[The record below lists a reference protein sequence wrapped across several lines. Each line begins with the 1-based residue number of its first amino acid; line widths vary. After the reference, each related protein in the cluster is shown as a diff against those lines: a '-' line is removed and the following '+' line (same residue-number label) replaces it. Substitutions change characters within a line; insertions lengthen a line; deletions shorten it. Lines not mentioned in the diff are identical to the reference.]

1 MGADNARKSD
11 HSQARSGDEQRR
23 IDVRVE
29 LDDDGRRRTII
40 QDLSY
45 GPGIGWYAQKTIR
58 LDSEQL
64 EALLSALSCA
74 RQESRR
80 MGNGSRKSRKAGH
93 SADSISTNTA
103 HQILQLTDFLDL
115 ETS

>member
-1 MGADNARKSD
+1 MAADNARKSD
-11 HSQARSGDEQRR
+11 QPQAHSGDAQRR

-29 LDDDGRRRTII
+29 LDDGGRQQIII

-45 GPGIGWYAQKTIR
+45 GPGIGWYAQNTIR
-58 LDSEQL
+58 LDPEQL
-64 EALLSALSCA
+64 EALLGALSCA

-80 MGNGSRKSRKAGH
+80 MRNSSRKSRKAGH

>member
-1 MGADNARKSD
+1 MDADNSRKYDQPQPGSI
-11 HSQARSGDEQRR
+11 DEQRR

-29 LDDDGRRRTII
+29 LDDGGHQQIII

-58 LDSEQL
+58 LDPEQL
-64 EALLSALSCA
+64 ETLLGALSCA

-80 MGNGSRKSRKAGH
+80 IGKITRKNREAGN
-93 SADSISTNTA
+93 SADTISTNTA
-103 HQILQLTDFLDL
+103 HQILQLADFLDL

>member
-1 MGADNARKSD
+1 MGADNARKYD
-11 HSQARSGDEQRR
+11 QPQARSGDEQRR

-29 LDDDGRRRTII
+29 LDDGGRQQIII

-58 LDSEQL
+58 LDPEQL
-64 EALLSALSCA
+64 EALLGALSCA

-80 MGNGSRKSRKAGH
+80 MGKITRKNRKAGN
-93 SADSISTNTA
+93 SADTISTTTA
-103 HQILQLTDFLDL
+103 HQILQLADFLDL

>member
-11 HSQARSGDEQRR
+11 HSQVRSGDEQRR

-29 LDDDGRRRTII
+29 LDDAGRRQTII
-40 QDLSY
+40 QELSY

-58 LDSEQL
+58 LDPEQL
-64 EALLSALSCA
+64 EALLGALSCA
-74 RQESRR
+74 RQECRR
-80 MGNGSRKSRKAGH
+80 MGNRARNNRKAGH
-93 SADSISTNTA
+93 SADSLSTNTA
-103 HQILQLTDFLDL
+103 HQIFQLADFLDL

>member
-1 MGADNARKSD
+1 MDADNARKYDQPQPGSI
-11 HSQARSGDEQRR
+11 DEQRR

-29 LDDDGRRRTII
+29 LDDGGHQQIII

-58 LDSEQL
+58 LDPEQL
-64 EALLSALSCA
+64 ETLLGALSCA

-80 MGNGSRKSRKAGH
+80 MGNSTRKNRKAGH
-93 SADSISTNTA
+93 SADNISTDTA
-103 HQILQLTDFLDL
+103 HQILQLADFLDL